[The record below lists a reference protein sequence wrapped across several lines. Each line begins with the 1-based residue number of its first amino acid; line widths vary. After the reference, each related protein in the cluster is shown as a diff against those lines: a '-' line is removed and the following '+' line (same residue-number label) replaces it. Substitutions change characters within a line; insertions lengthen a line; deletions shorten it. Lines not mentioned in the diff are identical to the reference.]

1 MCPYQNWL
9 CRVFVLFFACELL
22 TFSFRSKSPALSGR
36 GRGAE
41 SLSLPYELLAVDYKI
56 PTLDRT
62 MKNKKPNAE
71 LVWKQLEDHLA
82 PCLRLSLIDRTVYA
96 HLLRHSRLE
105 GKLRLRFSIRWLARN
120 LRLSTGPVRQAVRRL
135 VAQGALRLVQR
146 SKAGH
151 VVEVRVPEEIR
162 PEKLDA
168 IESRSAVTVKEDG
181 AGASATI
188 NIEEADFLQNTPLR
202 KAIHARERGQCFY
215 CLRRT
220 TSTVQCLDHVVPRVR
235 SGCNSYRNLV
245 SSCLECNSQKGEKAA
260 DDFLRRLYREGQLNA
275 AELAARLRALEDLA
289 TGRLRPSLP

>member
-1 MCPYQNWL
+1 
-9 CRVFVLFFACELL
+9 
-22 TFSFRSKSPALSGR
+22 
-36 GRGAE
+36 
-41 SLSLPYELLAVDYKI
+41 
-56 PTLDRT
+56 
-62 MKNKKPNAE
+62 MKAKKPNAE
-71 LVWKQLEDHLA
+71 LVWKQLEDQLA
-82 PCLRLSLIDRTVYA
+82 PCLRLSVIERTVYA

-162 PEKLDA
+162 PEKQNASENRADG
-168 IESRSAVTVKEDG
+168 EDEAGGG
-181 AGASATI
+181 AAI
-188 NIEEADFLQNTPLR
+188 NIEEADFLQNATLR
-202 KAIHARERGQCFY
+202 KAIHARERNQCFY

-275 AELAARLRALEDLA
+275 AELAARLRALEGLA
-289 TGRLRPSLP
+289 SGKLRPSLP